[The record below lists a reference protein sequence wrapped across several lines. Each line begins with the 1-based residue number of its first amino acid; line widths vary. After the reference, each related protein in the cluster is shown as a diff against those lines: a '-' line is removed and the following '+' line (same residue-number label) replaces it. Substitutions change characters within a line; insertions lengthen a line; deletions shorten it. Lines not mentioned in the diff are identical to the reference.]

1 MSLPQLVA
9 GLGLIVLSA
18 AFVRLAVSDRTETMY
33 LVALE
38 YAFSLALLVTGLGL
52 MAVSLPTIVG

>member
-1 MSLPQLVA
+1 MSVKQLVA

-33 LVALE
+33 LIALE
-38 YAFSLALLVTGLGL
+38 YAFSLALLVAGLGL
-52 MAVSLPTIVG
+52 MALSLPALVG

>member
-1 MSLPQLVA
+1 MSYPQLVA

-18 AFVRLAVSDRTETMY
+18 AFIRLAVSNRTETIY

-38 YAFSLALLVTGLGL
+38 YAFSLALLLAGLGL
-52 MAVSLPTIVG
+52 IALALLSLLV

>member
-33 LVALE
+33 LIALE
-38 YAFSLALLVTGLGL
+38 YAFSLALLVAGLGL
-52 MAVSLPTIVG
+52 MALSLPALVG